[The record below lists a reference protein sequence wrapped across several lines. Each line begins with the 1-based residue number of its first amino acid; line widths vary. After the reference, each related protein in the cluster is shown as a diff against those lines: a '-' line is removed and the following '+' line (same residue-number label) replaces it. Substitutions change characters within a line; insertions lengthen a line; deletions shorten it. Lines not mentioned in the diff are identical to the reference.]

1 MRNLLVCMG
10 LIVGLSSCVP
20 GVTTPEAT
28 PEVDWNNIT
37 CKQEIPPVLAVV
49 DFENVT
55 GGFGVTITGVETAA
69 NARMITLLKRTGC
82 YELVEKST
90 LQKLAEEEDVESDDP
105 IELAKAAG
113 AGYVITGTVTRATID
128 EPNFSMLGV
137 NVGVVNAQIE
147 VDVRATDIITGEIV
161 VSMTGIGNA
170 SDTNVEF
177 NPLPFGSVAYENSEY
192 SPLLADAS
200 ANAVSQVTQAI
211 VQRF

>member
-1 MRNLLVCMG
+1 MRNLLI
-10 LIVGLSSCVP
+10 IVGLLAGLTSCVP
-20 GVTTPEAT
+20 GVTTPEEQA
-28 PEVDWNNIT
+28 EIDWNNIT
-37 CKQEIPPVLAVV
+37 CVQETLPVVAVV

-55 GGFGVTITGVETAA
+55 GGFGVTITGVEAAA

-82 YELVEKST
+82 YEIVDGSILTELV
-90 LQKLAEEEDVESDDP
+90 QDEDIESENP

-113 AGYVITGTVTRATID
+113 ANYVITGTVTRATID
-128 EPNFSMLGV
+128 EPNLSLLGL
-137 NVGVVNAQIE
+137 NVGMVTAQIE
-147 VDVRATDIITGEIV
+147 VDVRATDIVSGEII

-177 NPLPFGSVAYENSEY
+177 NPLPFGSVAYENTEY

>member
-1 MRNLLVCMG
+1 MRNIAIIIGLLVA
-10 LIVGLSSCVP
+10 LTSCVP
-20 GVTTPEAT
+20 GVTTPAEE

-37 CKQEIPPVLAVV
+37 CKQDVPPVLAVV

-55 GGFGVTITGVETAA
+55 GGFGITITGVETAA

-82 YELVEKST
+82 YEVVEKST
-90 LQKLAEEEDVESDDP
+90 LQKLIEDEEVESTDP

-137 NVGVVNAQIE
+137 SVGVVNAQIE
-147 VDVRATDIITGEIV
+147 VDVRATDILTGEIV
-161 VSMTGIGNA
+161 VSMTGVGNA
-170 SDTNVEF
+170 TDTNVEF

-200 ANAVSQVTQAI
+200 ANAISQVTQAI